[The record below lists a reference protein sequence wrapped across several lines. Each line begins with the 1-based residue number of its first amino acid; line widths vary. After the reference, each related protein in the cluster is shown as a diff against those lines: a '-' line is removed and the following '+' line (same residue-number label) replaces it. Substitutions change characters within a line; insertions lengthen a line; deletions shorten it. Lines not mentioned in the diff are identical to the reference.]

1 MEELLR
7 FMAAY
12 ETGVYIIFGV
22 VILINLK
29 KLYDGLTGLRKANF
43 GLEKEV
49 AQKKLRSAITI
60 IGLFLIFGLAIF
72 ILVSVASIRF
82 PGISRIAT
90 PTIDLVSTAIPA
102 NANSGGVFNTPETQ
116 QQTQTAIALT
126 GCIPGQLEWIDP
138 ADGAE
143 ISGSVD
149 LKGTVN
155 VPNLGFYKYEYRFQS
170 DEIWTPI
177 SAGNKPVVEELF
189 AGRWNTTQLQPGN
202 YALRLVVSDNQNNLL
217 KPCEIEVKVLPE

>member
-7 FMAAY
+7 FMATY
-12 ETGVYIIFGV
+12 EMGVYIIFGV

-29 KLYDGLTGLRKANF
+29 KLYDGWNGLRKANF

-49 AQKKLRSAITI
+49 AHKKLRSAITI
-60 IGLFLIFGLAIF
+60 IALFLIFGISNF

-82 PGISRIAT
+82 PGIARIAT
-90 PTIDLVSTAIPA
+90 PTIDLVSTQMPEGV
-102 NANSGGVFNTPETQ
+102 NATPEALQ
-116 QQTQTAIALT
+116 LTQTAIALT

-138 ADGAE
+138 EEGAE
-143 ISGSVD
+143 ISGSVE

-170 DEIWTPI
+170 DETWTPI
-177 SAGNKPVVEELF
+177 SAGNRPIVEELF
-189 AGRWNTTQLQPGN
+189 AGRWNTGQLQPGN
-202 YALRLVVSDNQNNLL
+202 YSLRLVVSDNQNNLL
-217 KPCEIEVKVLPE
+217 KPCEIEVKVLPQ

>member
-7 FMAAY
+7 FISTY
-12 ETGVYIIFGV
+12 EMGVYIIFGV

-29 KLYDGLTGLRKANF
+29 KLIDGFTGLRKANF

-60 IGLFLIFGLAIF
+60 IGLFLIFGLSVF
-72 ILVSVASIRF
+72 ILISVASIRI
-82 PGISRIAT
+82 PGIGRIAT
-90 PTIDLVSTAIPA
+90 ATIDLAFTPVPSGA
-102 NANSGGVFNTPETQ
+102 NMEGVGGTPGTQ

-126 GCIPGQLEWIDP
+126 GCIPGQLEWIEP

-143 ISGSVD
+143 VSGSVD

-170 DEIWTPI
+170 AETWTPI
-177 SAGNKPVVEELF
+177 SAGNKPIVEELF
-189 AGRWNTTQLQPGN
+189 AGRWNTAQLQPGN
-202 YALRLVVSDNQNNLL
+202 YSLRLVVSDNQNNLL
-217 KPCEIEVKVLPE
+217 KPCEIELKVLPQ

>member
-7 FMAAY
+7 FMATY
-12 ETGVYIIFGV
+12 EMGVYIIFGV

-29 KLYDGLTGLRKANF
+29 KLYDGWNGLRKANF

-60 IGLFLIFGLAIF
+60 IALFLIFGISNF

-82 PGISRIAT
+82 PGIARIAT
-90 PTIDLVSTAIPA
+90 PTIDLVSTQMPEGV
-102 NANSGGVFNTPETQ
+102 NATPEALQ
-116 QQTQTAIALT
+116 LTQTAIALT

-138 ADGAE
+138 EEGAE
-143 ISGSVD
+143 ISGSVE

-170 DEIWTPI
+170 DETWTPI
-177 SAGNKPVVEELF
+177 SAGNRPIVEELF
-189 AGRWNTTQLQPGN
+189 AGRWNTGQLQPGN
-202 YALRLVVSDNQNNLL
+202 YSLRLVVSDNQNNLL
-217 KPCEIEVKVLPE
+217 KPCEIEVKVLPQ

>member
-7 FMAAY
+7 FISTY
-12 ETGVYIIFGV
+12 EMGVYIIFGV

-29 KLYDGLTGLRKANF
+29 KLLDGYTGLRKANF

-49 AQKKLRSAITI
+49 ARKKLRSAITI
-60 IGLFLIFGLAIF
+60 IGLFLIFGLSIF
-72 ILVSVASIRF
+72 MLVSVAAIKI

-90 PTIDLVSTAIPA
+90 PTIDLASTPIPSG
-102 NANSGGVFNTPETQ
+102 ANSAGVVITPEAQ

-138 ADGAE
+138 AEGSE
-143 ISGSVD
+143 VSGSVD

-155 VPNLGFYKYEYRFQS
+155 VPNLGFYKYEYRYQS
-170 DEIWTPI
+170 DQTWTPI
-177 SAGNKPVVEELF
+177 SAGNKPVVEDLF

-202 YALRLVVSDNQNNLL
+202 YSLRLVVSDNQNILL
-217 KPCEIEVKVLPE
+217 KPCEIELKVLPQ

>member
-7 FMAAY
+7 FMATY
-12 ETGVYIIFGV
+12 EMGVYIIFGV

-29 KLYDGLTGLRKANF
+29 KLYDGWNGLRKANF

-60 IGLFLIFGLAIF
+60 IALFLIFGISNF
-72 ILVSVASIRF
+72 ILVSIASIRF
-82 PGISRIAT
+82 PGIARIAT
-90 PTIDLVSTAIPA
+90 PTIDLVSTQMPEVV
-102 NANSGGVFNTPETQ
+102 NATPEALQ
-116 QQTQTAIALT
+116 LTQTAIALT

-138 ADGAE
+138 ENGAD
-143 ISGSVD
+143 ISGSVE

-170 DEIWTPI
+170 DETWTPI
-177 SAGNKPVVEELF
+177 SAGNRPIVEELF
-189 AGRWNTTQLQPGN
+189 AGRWNTGQLQPGN
-202 YALRLVVSDNQNNLL
+202 YSLRLVISDNQNNLL
-217 KPCEIEVKVLPE
+217 KPCEIEVKVLPQ

>member
-7 FMAAY
+7 FMATY
-12 ETGVYIIFGV
+12 EMGVYITFGV

-29 KLYDGLTGLRKANF
+29 KLYDGWNGLRKANF

-60 IGLFLIFGLAIF
+60 IALFLIFGISNF
-72 ILVSVASIRF
+72 ILVSIASIRF
-82 PGISRIAT
+82 PGIARIAT
-90 PTIDLVSTAIPA
+90 PTIDLVSTQMPEVV
-102 NANSGGVFNTPETQ
+102 NATPEALQ
-116 QQTQTAIALT
+116 LTQTAIALT

-138 ADGAE
+138 ENGAD
-143 ISGSVD
+143 ISGSVE

-170 DEIWTPI
+170 DETWTPI
-177 SAGNKPVVEELF
+177 SAGNRPIVEELF
-189 AGRWNTTQLQPGN
+189 AGRWNTGQLQPGN
-202 YALRLVVSDNQNNLL
+202 YSLRLVISDNQNNLL
-217 KPCEIEVKVLPE
+217 KPCEIEVKVLPQ

>member
-7 FMAAY
+7 FMATY
-12 ETGVYIIFGV
+12 EMGVYIIFGV

-29 KLYDGLTGLRKANF
+29 KLYDGWTGLRKANF

-49 AQKKLRSAITI
+49 ARKKLKSAITI
-60 IGLFLIFGLAIF
+60 IGLFLIFGISIF

-82 PGISRIAT
+82 PGIGRIAT
-90 PTIDLVSTAIPA
+90 PTIDLVSTPVPSG
-102 NANSGGVFNTPETQ
+102 ANSEGAKGTPESL

-143 ISGSVD
+143 VSGSVE

-170 DEIWTPI
+170 DETWTPI
-177 SAGNKPVVEELF
+177 SAGNRAIVEELF
-189 AGRWNTTQLQPGN
+189 AGRWNTAQLQPGN
-202 YALRLVVSDNQNNLL
+202 YSLRLVVSDNQNILL
-217 KPCEIEVKVLPE
+217 KPCEIEVKVLPQ